1 MRLRRLFIAVLVLLW
16 LLHIPPRGTAQDAG
30 DSGPRGPGA
39 ENGRS
44 VRARK
49 RPNII
54 VILSDDHRHD
64 YFSGAGHSFVRTPAL
79 DRLAGEG
86 VRFTNAFVTTSL
98 CSPSRASFLTGQ
110 YASTHGVRNNFTPW
124 NPAKETFIE
133 TLADSGYA
141 GAFIGKW
148 HMPGGLPD
156 LDGLDEFVSF
166 TAQDGQGVYYNCP
179 LVVNGRREESRVPYL
194 TTELTNRAIDFVR
207 EHEAEPFVL
216 YLSHKAA
223 HANFLPAREFE
234 GIYDHVHVPAP
245 DRGHPWIQ
253 ASKGQMN
260 HGMLRPLPALV
271 RDYAETITSMDAEI
285 GRLLDTLDEL
295 ELTGETMVIYTSDN
309 GYMWGEHGLVDK
321 RWAYETSIRIP
332 WILRYPPLTDTAS
345 AGGSRAA
352 DAVTPPREL
361 PPRELPQM
369 VLNIDLAPTLLDLAG
384 LPVPESMQGES
395 LLPYLR
401 NPGAAGREAFLYEY
415 FLDFPFPV
423 PPLQAVRTR
432 EHKLVDYDSR
442 RRDELFDLR
451 EDPGERD
458 NLLRRPSRGSG
469 SVSPSARADRLR
481 RELEGLADAAR
492 RPGAGE
498 ESP

>member
-1 MRLRRLFIAVLVLLW
+1 M
-16 LLHIPPRGTAQDAG
+16 AQEAG
-30 DSGPRGPGA
+30 ESGPRGPEA
-39 ENGRS
+39 ENKRS
-44 VRARK
+44 LRART

-54 VILSDDHRHD
+54 VILSDDHRYD
-64 YFSGAGHSFVRTPAL
+64 YFGGSGHSFVRTPAL
-79 DRLAGEG
+79 DRLAEEG

-124 NPAKETFIE
+124 NPANETFME

-156 LDGLDEFVSF
+156 LEGLDEFVSF
-166 TAQDGQGVYYNCP
+166 TAQDGQGVYYDCP
-179 LVVNGRREESRVPYL
+179 LIVNGRREESRVPYL

-207 EHEAEPFVL
+207 EQENEPFVL

-234 GIYDHVHVPAP
+234 GIYDHVDVPIP

-295 ELTGETMVIYTSDN
+295 DLTEETMVIYTSDN

-332 WILRYPPLTDTAS
+332 WILRYPPLTGGVID
-345 AGGSRAA
+345 GGSRAA
-352 DAVTPPREL
+352 DAATPPREQ
-361 PPRELPQM
+361 PPREREQM

-384 LPVPESMQGES
+384 LPVPGSMQGES

-401 NPGAAGREAFLYEY
+401 DPGAAGRDAFLYEY

-423 PPLQAVRTR
+423 PPLRALRTR
-432 EHKLVDYDSR
+432 EYKLVDYDSR

-451 EDPGERD
+451 RDPGERD
-458 NLLRRPSRGSG
+458 NLLHRRSGGSG
-469 SVSPSARADRLR
+469 DPSAAEAVEALR
-481 RELEGLADAAR
+481 RELEGLTETAR
-492 RPGAGE
+492 RPDAGE
-498 ESP
+498 AAP